1 MKLWWQLSGRWLR
14 QHWFMSVGAIFLT
27 GLTIFAGVGLLS
39 VAGWFLTT
47 AFLVTAMAS
56 FNYFIPSALVRGLSI
71 LRIVSRYLERVVGHQ
86 VTLNLQSEVRSRSF
100 ARIAR
105 LSPEQLARFRD
116 GDLVARLVGD
126 IDRLD
131 TFFLLLVAPVIA
143 GGIAGLFFSWVLGLF
158 LPWVAWVVLLSTAVA
173 IVGLPYWLARRSAA
187 DGQQVQ
193 EGFADLRA
201 IAHDSFVAHSDL
213 AVFNAENRVLGQ
225 FADTL
230 ERNALA
236 ADRLNAHSSLGTLIQ
251 QLLMGALV
259 FLLLVI
265 GGIAQT
271 QAEMSAPMWVGLL
284 FGLMGLF
291 EVFSPVMRGAS
302 ELGAVHA
309 ASARL
314 HALQPTSSTT
324 QKTTEGRVI
333 NALPTDAQNL
343 EVTELSVKYGDASV
357 LQRLS
362 FSLPAGQRMVIQG
375 LSGSGKTTLL
385 QALMQIVP
393 YGGKIYYGSTDL
405 GQVQESVLYRHFA
418 YLSQHSP
425 VFLGTVRYN
434 LLLGD
439 PEASDDE
446 LWAALR
452 AVQLEEHIRKIGGL
466 DSWIGEGGNTLS
478 AGQSRRLCLAR
489 IVLCPA
495 RLWLLDEPTAGLDE
509 DTADALMRDLEG
521 LSQGHS
527 VIVVTHNVLPEAFAR
542 QTYRLVG
549 GVLVRWLL

>member
-1 MKLWWQLSGRWLR
+1 MRLWWQLCKDWLR
-14 QHWFMSVGAIFLT
+14 QHWFISIGAILLT
-27 GLTIFAGVGLLS
+27 GVTIFAGVGLLS
-39 VAGWFLTT
+39 VAGWFLTS
-47 AFLVTAMAS
+47 AFLVTAMAN

-100 ARIAR
+100 ARIAHLR
-105 LSPEQLARFRD
+105 PAQLAQFRD

-131 TFFLLLVAPVIA
+131 AFFLLLVAPMIA
-143 GGIAGLFFSWVLGLF
+143 GGIAGLFFSWVLGMF
-158 LPWVAWVVLLSTAVA
+158 LPWVAWVVLFSTAVA
-173 IVGLPYWLARRSAA
+173 IVVLPYWLARHSAL

-193 EGFADLRA
+193 QGFADLRA

-213 AVFNAENRVLGQ
+213 AVFQAEQRVLEQ
-225 FADTL
+225 FSHSL
-230 ERNALA
+230 KKNAHA

-265 GGIAQT
+265 GGLAQG
-271 QAEMSAPMWVGLL
+271 QAEITAPMWVGLI

-291 EVFSPVMRGAS
+291 EVFAPVMRGAS

-314 HALQPTSSTT
+314 QALQPETSITHDSST
-324 QKTTEGRVI
+324 QRIIDV
-333 NALPTDAQNL
+333 LPEQAQDLKVTD
-343 EVTELSVKYGDASV
+343 LSVAYRDSAV
-357 LQRLS
+357 LHGLA
-362 FSLPAGQRMVIQG
+362 FSLAAGQRMVIQG

-385 QALMQIVP
+385 QALMQMVP
-393 YGGKIYYGSTDL
+393 YKGQIHYGATDL
-405 GQVQESVLYRHFA
+405 AQVQEQALYQRFA

-434 LLLGD
+434 LQLGN
-439 PEASDDE
+439 PQASDDE
-446 LWAALR
+446 LWAALK
-452 AVQLEEHIRKIGGL
+452 AVQLEEHVRQLGGL

-478 AGQSRRLCLAR
+478 VGQSRRLCLAR
-489 IVLCPA
+489 IVLYPA
-495 RLWLLDEPTAGLDE
+495 SLWLLDEPTAGLDDE
-509 DTADALMRDLEG
+509 TAAALMHDLEC
-521 LSQGHS
+521 LSRGRS
-527 VIVVTHNVLPEAFAR
+527 VIVVTHNPLPETFTR
-542 QTYRLVG
+542 QIYGLIGGRLVK
-549 GVLVRWLL
+549 LCD